1 MFNRFK
7 LNDWESTNYD
17 DKILITADAYIKDKY
32 RIFVRM
38 ESKIYE
44 DSFKG
49 EISLDETHWD
59 EELQSF
65 IIDKRHFVGY
75 LCSPDFKGLPLK
87 MAKSIAKSECRKI
100 HKIILKNSFT
110 K

>member
-1 MFNRFK
+1 MFKKFK
-7 LNDWESTNYD
+7 LSDWETTAYD
-17 DKILITADAYIKDKY
+17 DKVLITADAYIKDKF

-49 EISLDETHWD
+49 EISLDEVHYS
-59 EELQSF
+59 EELQSL
-65 IIDKRHFVGY
+65 IIDKRHFIGY
-75 LCSPDFKGLPLK
+75 LCSPDIKGLPLK

>member
-17 DKILITADAYIKDKY
+17 DKILITAGAYIKDKY